1 MLLVVLSNCS
11 RQNAAPEPVSH
22 EPQVRATVLTIRTI
36 THPSNKT
43 YLHWLVIAAD
53 RARLGNEVD
62 QWRLFDFQKQ
72 TVTFVDDLQ
81 KTYRTEPIATVI
93 EAYRRAANA
102 DLPDGFPQAH
112 FVTTGQRREING
124 VTASQ
129 SIIRMGGYQREL
141 WIASTSEV
149 PAELF
154 SMVVASEPLRS
165 GLSGTMREVAEPL
178 LKIRGFPLLDRAQ
191 LRYGSANMDIV
202 REVVKIEQKDVPAS
216 WINVDS
222 DYRQVVHR
230 PSAPADS
237 AAPLAPPS
245 EPLHP
250 APVSTPTTS
259 EPTSSAPTL
268 PTATDTTGSAPVVST
283 LTTGTETSTTTGP
296 SSTAAPLVTPP
307 ARVTTPEKATE
318 TQGPPKPTRPS
329 SKKTPA
335 KKGAVTKA
343 PANKAPVKKT
353 TTVTKKPAPT
363 TKKPSSTTK
372 KPTSTKKP
380 APKSTTPAKTST

>member
-1 MLLVVLSNCS
+1 MSLAVLSSCS

-81 KTYRTEPIATVI
+81 KTYRTEPIATVM
-93 EAYRRAANA
+93 EAYRRGADA
-102 DLPDGFPQAH
+102 DLPDGLPRAQY
-112 FVTTGQRREING
+112 VRTGQQREING

-141 WIASTSEV
+141 WIASPSEV
-149 PAELF
+149 PPELF

-178 LKIRGFPLLDRAQ
+178 LNIRGFPLLDRAQ

-216 WINVDS
+216 WLNVDS
-222 DYRQVVHR
+222 DYRQVVYR
-230 PSAPADS
+230 DAGPAPES
-237 AAPLAPPS
+237 AAPSAPPS

-259 EPTSSAPTL
+259 DLRGRCGAAASA
-268 PTATDTTGSAPVVST
+268 ASGR
-283 LTTGTETSTTTGP
+283 
-296 SSTAAPLVTPP
+296 AA
-307 ARVTTPEKATE
+307 
-318 TQGPPKPTRPS
+318 
-329 SKKTPA
+329 
-335 KKGAVTKA
+335 
-343 PANKAPVKKT
+343 
-353 TTVTKKPAPT
+353 
-363 TKKPSSTTK
+363 
-372 KPTSTKKP
+372 
-380 APKSTTPAKTST
+380 